1 MKSCT
6 NTITSKVKAPTTSDG
21 HGHHHNESVGKIAR
35 AELINHSVVRQLS
48 KRRPATLAAR
58 LVLDYAI
65 MAAAI
70 VICELYWHPALYV
83 LAIMTIGARQAGI
96 GSVALHDG
104 VHRLLARN
112 KRVNDLMG
120 RILGLTV
127 GVPIVED
134 FDGYRIR
141 HFAHHRCTN
150 TDEDPDAWLHEK
162 FYDVPRWKGALFLLQ
177 ALLGMVFVSL
187 FVAFILR
194 QYKSNKVVFLGLAG
208 SLIALTAGVALQFYP
223 AVLIVLYVVIP
234 LATWGLF
241 VNLIRGLAEHYP
253 ENEFQRG
260 DDFPE
265 VFRSRDILNTWFDQF
280 FVATRGVN
288 FHLSHHLIPN
298 VPFYRLPAL
307 QRELAKS
314 EPYRKYAHVTR
325 GYHRFL
331 LEYFFQR
338 SEPAG
343 LEATTGLQQND
354 HEALSVDP
362 ASTVSPAA

>member
-1 MKSCT
+1 MKSCLET
-6 NTITSKVKAPTTSDG
+6 DSAQHATAVSAATGDS
-21 HGHHHNESVGKIAR
+21 HGHHFNQSVGKISR
-35 AELINHSVVRQLS
+35 SELIDGSTARKLS
-48 KRRPATLAAR
+48 QRRPFALASR
-58 LVLDYAI
+58 LLLDYAI
-65 MAAAI
+65 MAAA
-70 VICELYWHPALYV
+70 VVMCELYWHPVVYV

-112 KRVNDLMG
+112 KRVNDLIG
-120 RILGLTV
+120 RCLGLSV

-134 FDGYRIR
+134 YDLYRQR

-150 TDEDPDAWLHEK
+150 TEEDPDAWIHQK
-162 FYDVPRWKGALFLLQ
+162 FYDVSRLKGALFLLQ
-177 ALLGMVFVSL
+177 ALFGVVFFSL
-187 FVAFILR
+187 FVSFLIR
-194 QYKSNKVVFLGLAG
+194 QWKSDKVVFLGVVACIAA
-208 SLIALTAGVALQFYP
+208 LITGVALRFYP
-223 AVLIVLYVVIP
+223 AVLLLQYAVVP

-260 DDFPE
+260 EGFPE
-265 VFRSRDILNTWFDQF
+265 VFRSRDILNTWFDQL

-298 VPFYRLPAL
+298 VPFYRLPEL

-314 EPYRKYAHVTR
+314 KPYQKYAHITH
-325 GYHRFL
+325 GYHSFL

-338 SEPAG
+338 ATPAG
-343 LEATTGLQQND
+343 LKQQPRAT
-354 HEALSVDP
+354 VDRHHPTP
-362 ASTVSPAA
+362 AFTPANSK